1 MLLLALLLLLPFQ
14 MVAAHAWLKVLHAKT
29 TSGIAK
35 NSLKAGLCWGGLGVG
50 MLKALFLYHSGEL
63 GSLPLPPAVFLPG
76 YWLACVGLTTLFV
89 FFTRIYWFNTFVVLL
104 IATLGAVFFCFDI
117 PLIHWL
123 STGVWSASHWLLFLF
138 PVFSAL
144 FYNIFRLAMSHLV
157 VHAIEFESFT
167 FKEFLQRSKA
177 KGKDNPFRLFA
188 LACLVFDAFVVVTLL
203 QMDALHAVEGASLV
217 EAANNAVSPWLGDPS
232 ALALSMGL
240 SVFFASFMAD
250 SCRLRGAANA
260 EDLLQQSKALFS
272 GQARVALEIS
282 RQIASALGSTQV
294 HVYCWRAPSAP
305 HNFGALDLTTGL
317 THLSDTF
324 SEFGIASSEARQMNL
339 LELWQRIVHPEDFP
353 VLKADLNAYL
363 AREKD
368 NFKRVVRVLMP
379 GDNEAVVRLQGFAV
393 WSSLNN
399 QPLLFQGTQI
409 DITEESL
416 ENFQLGRS
424 RRRQLQALNIIGHDL
439 GTPLASISMSADLLL
454 AQSDRLALNPM
465 VSRYLKN
472 IKSAS
477 MNAREYLDST
487 LLYAR
492 GENENKSDGLQ
503 DIAAKDFVRGIVLKH
518 LDRYSAASDK
528 VQIEIDNRLVV
539 KKVRRFALEMVMNNL
554 ISNAVKYAPLPG
566 SKVRVTVKTAEPG
579 EHPVFSETAATI
591 IEVHDEGIGIP
602 EEFRTNLFSSYARA
616 GNVDDLPGLGLGLT
630 IVKQGCEML
639 DAHLEV
645 KSKPE
650 LEKGTLFR
658 LVLPCESVI
667 A

>member
-1 MLLLALLLLLPFQ
+1 M
-14 MVAAHAWLKVLHAKT
+14 
-29 TSGIAK
+29 
-35 NSLKAGLCWGGLGVG
+35 
-50 MLKALFLYHSGEL
+50 
-63 GSLPLPPAVFLPG
+63 
-76 YWLACVGLTTLFV
+76 
-89 FFTRIYWFNTFVVLL
+89 TR
-104 IATLGAVFFCFDI
+104 AQ
-117 PLIHWL
+117 PIHWL

-305 HNFGALDLTTGL
+305 HNLGSLDLTTGL

-472 IKSAS
+472 IKTAS
-477 MNAREYLDST
+477 MHAREYLDST

-579 EHPVFSETAATI
+579 EHPVFSDTAATI

-650 LEKGTLFR
+650 LGKGTLFR